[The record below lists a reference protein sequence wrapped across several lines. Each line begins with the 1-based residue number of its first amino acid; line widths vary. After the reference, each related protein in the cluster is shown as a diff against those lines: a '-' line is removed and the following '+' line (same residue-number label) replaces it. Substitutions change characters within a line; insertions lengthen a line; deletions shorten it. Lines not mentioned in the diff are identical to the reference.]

1 MTPKRIFCVVG
12 LIVLFMISLFGFSAS
27 YGAGE
32 KDPKKAGAQ
41 ASSSKDTKKEKP
53 APSGDGA
60 KTDKVAVV
68 NGTVITRADYDNELS
83 RFERQMSMS
92 GRSPNPAEMTDM
104 KQKVLQALVDREL
117 LKQESK
123 KQGITVSD
131 ADVNQQVAALRQ
143 KFSNEKEFSDAL
155 ARMNLGEAGLK
166 SQLRQDLIIR
176 KLIDQQVAS
185 KVTITPDEMQEFYNS
200 HSELFKAPEMVRAS
214 HILIKVEPNTSDV
227 DKAKARE
234 RIVAI
239 QERIKKG
246 EDFATVAKESSEC
259 PSAANGGDL
268 DYFQRGLMVKPFEDV
283 AFSLKPDTVS
293 DIVETP
299 FGYHLIKVTGK
310 KDASTVP
317 FDDVKAKLE
326 DYMKQQKINEQLG
339 QYVAQLKKGAKI
351 ETFLN

>member
-1 MTPKRIFCVVG
+1 MAARKVVYVAG
-12 LIVLFMISLFGFSAS
+12 LIVLLIMSSFGLSVS

-32 KDPKKAGAQ
+32 KDPKKANAP

-53 APSGDGA
+53 AAPTDGA
-60 KTDKVAVV
+60 KTGKVAVV
-68 NGTVITRADYDNELS
+68 NGTVITRADYDRELS
-83 RFERQMSMS
+83 RFERQMTMS
-92 GRSPNPAEMTDM
+92 GRSPNPAEMTEM
-104 KQKVLQALVDREL
+104 KQRVLEGLVDREL

-131 ADVNQQVAALRQ
+131 ADVSQQVTALRQ
-143 KFSNEKEFSDAL
+143 KFSTEKEFSDTL
-155 ARMNLGEAGLK
+155 ARMNLTEDGLK

-185 KVTITPDEMQEFYNS
+185 KVTITPDEMKAFYNS

-214 HILIKVEPNTSDV
+214 HILIKVEPNASDP

-239 QERIKKG
+239 QQRIKKG
-246 EDFATVAKESSEC
+246 EDFAAVAKESSEC
-259 PSAANGGDL
+259 PSNANGGDL
-268 DYFQRGLMVKPFEDV
+268 DFFQHGQMVKPFEDV
-283 AFSLKPDTVS
+283 AFSSKPGTVS
-293 DIVETP
+293 DIVETQ
-299 FGYHLIKVTGK
+299 FGYHLIKVTEK
-310 KDASTVP
+310 KDASTVS

-326 DYMKQQKINEQLG
+326 DYMKQQKINEELS
-339 QYVAQLKKGAKI
+339 QYVLQLKKGAKI